1 MRKLVIVA
9 GAALVLVVVA
19 VVAGLIFWLS
29 RSDDVDLVTEAPAI
43 TSTPGQ
49 AAPTAAAATDGT
61 LHFVVVPEESE
72 ATYVAREK
80 LASLP
85 LSSNA
90 VGKTQAVSGDIFLT
104 TEGLASEQPSA
115 FRVDLSTLASDEGRR
130 DNYIKQN
137 TLQTDTFPFADFEIE
152 QVQGFPID
160 YTEGEEV
167 GLTLTGRMTIRETEL
182 PLTFQVKARQ
192 SGDTLT
198 AVADTS
204 FNMTD
209 FGLDPPQLAFVSVED
224 GVQLQ
229 VVLVARLEPAA

>member
-9 GAALVLVVVA
+9 GAAFVLLVVGA
-19 VVAGLIFWLS
+19 VAGLIFWLS
-29 RSDDVDLVTEAPAI
+29 RSDEVDLVTEAPAI
-43 TSTPGQ
+43 TSTPSQ
-49 AAPTAAAATDGT
+49 AAATVAPTTDGT

-90 VGKTQAVSGDIFLT
+90 VGKTRAVSGDIFLT
-104 TEGLASEQPSA
+104 PEGLVSEEPSA
-115 FRVDLSTLASDEGRR
+115 FKVDLSTLASDEGRR

-137 TLQTDTFPFADFEIE
+137 TLQTDTFPFAEFEID
-152 QVQGFPID
+152 QVQGFPAD
-160 YTEGEEV
+160 YAEGEEV
-167 GLTLTGRMTIRETEL
+167 ELTLTGRMTIRETEL

-198 AVADTS
+198 AVADTN
-204 FNMTD
+204 FKMTD

-224 GVQLQ
+224 GVQVQ
-229 VVLVARLEPAA
+229 VVLVARLAAST

>member
-1 MRKLVIVA
+1 MRKLIII
-9 GAALVLVVVA
+9 GAAAFVLLVVVA
-19 VVAGLIFWLS
+19 VAGLIFWLS
-29 RSDDVDLVTEAPAI
+29 RSDEVDLVTEAPAI

-49 AAPTAAAATDGT
+49 AAPTGAAATDGT

-104 TEGLASEQPSA
+104 TQGLASEQPSA
-115 FRVDLSTLASDEGRR
+115 FRVDLGTLASDESRR

-137 TLQTDTFPFADFEIE
+137 TLETDTFPFAEFVIE
-152 QVQGFPID
+152 EVQGFPVD
-160 YTEGEEV
+160 YTEGTEV
-167 GLTLTGRMTIRETEL
+167 PLTLTGRMTIRETEL
-182 PLTFQVKARQ
+182 PLTFEVKVRQ

-198 AVADTS
+198 AVADTR

-209 FGLDPPQLAFVSVED
+209 FGLDPPQLAFVNVED

-229 VVLVARLEPAA
+229 VVLVARLAAAA

>member
-1 MRKLVIVA
+1 MRKLVIVG
-9 GAALVLVVVA
+9 GAVLLLLVVV
-19 VVAGLIFWLS
+19 VIGGLIFWAS

-43 TSTPGQ
+43 TPPPGRV
-49 AAPTAAAATDGT
+49 TATTEVPAGTT

-90 VGKTQAVSGDIFLT
+90 VGKTKAVSGDVYLT
-104 TEGLASEQPSA
+104 REGLASDQPSV
-115 FRVDLSTLASDEGRR
+115 FRVDLSTLTSDESRR

-137 TLQTDTFPFADFEIE
+137 TLQTDTFPFAEFAIE
-152 QVQGFPID
+152 EVPGFPSD

-167 GLTLTGRMTIRETEL
+167 DLTLTGRMTIRGAER
-182 PLTFQVKARQ
+182 PLTFDVKARQ
-192 SGDTLT
+192 SGDSLT
-198 AVADTS
+198 AVADTR

-209 FGLDPPQLAFVSVED
+209 FGLDPPQLAFVNVED

-229 VVLVARLEPAA
+229 VVLVARLAAA

>member
-9 GAALVLVVVA
+9 GVALVLLIVA
-19 VVAGLIFWLS
+19 VVGGVIFWLS
-29 RSDDVDLVTEAPAI
+29 RSNKVQLVTEAPPI
-43 TSTPGQ
+43 TSTSGQ
-49 AAPTAAAATDGT
+49 ATPTTDGT

-72 ATYVAREK
+72 ATYIAREK

-90 VGKTQAVSGDIFLT
+90 VGKTRAISGDIFLT
-104 TEGLASEQPSA
+104 RQGLATDQPSV
-115 FRVDLSTLASDEGRR
+115 FSVDLRTLQSDATGR

-137 TLQTDTFPFADFEIE
+137 TLQTDTFPFAKFVVDA
-152 QVQGFPID
+152 VQGFPTN
-160 YTEGEEV
+160 YTQGEQVE
-167 GLTLTGRMTIRETEL
+167 LTLTGRMTIRETEL

-198 AVADTS
+198 AVADTK

-209 FGLDPPQLAFVSVED
+209 FGLKPPQLAFVNVED
-224 GVQLQ
+224 GVQLE
-229 VVLVARLEPAA
+229 VVLVARLAATT

>member
-9 GAALVLVVVA
+9 GAALVLSAVV

-29 RSDDVDLVTEAPAI
+29 RSDEVDLVTEAPAI

-61 LHFVVVPEESE
+61 LHFVVVQEESE

-90 VGKTQAVSGDIFLT
+90 VGKTRAVSGDIFLT
-104 TEGLASEQPSA
+104 PEGLATEEPSA
-115 FRVDLSTLASDEGRR
+115 FKVDLSTLASDEGRR

-137 TLQTDTFPFADFEIE
+137 TLQTDTFPFAEFEID
-152 QVQGFPID
+152 QVQGFPAD
-160 YTEGEEV
+160 YAEGKEAEFA
-167 GLTLTGRMTIRETEL
+167 LTGRMTIRETEL

-198 AVADTS
+198 AVADTN
-204 FNMTD
+204 FKMTD

-229 VVLVARLEPAA
+229 VVLVARLAAST